1 MNDKRRPARRRLS
14 SRSATSVNG
23 LDAVAAS
30 IPFPEIAVELGIPER
45 EVLRWARARARGK
58 SFRSSPDY
66 VAYAAE
72 VERRH
77 RLIDWT
83 LWCTSEKYRD
93 AIFKKARRGAA

>member
-14 SRSATSVNG
+14 SRSLSSLRG
-23 LDAVAAS
+23 LGSAAS
-30 IPFPEIAVELGIPER
+30 IPFPEIAAELGIPER
-45 EVLRWARARARGK
+45 EVLRWARARARGR

-66 VAYAAE
+66 VAYAVE
-72 VERRH
+72 VERRY

-93 AIFKKARRGAA
+93 AIFKKAKGAVA